1 MVARNRSMFLPL
13 LAGALFLGACESS
26 SGSLEPGES
35 RLTVQLTDAPGDLK
49 EARVRISKIILQGTQ
64 TGDSTAARQEFTV
77 NSTEWINLLS
87 LAGGKFTDLVSGV
100 TVQPGTYSQLRVV
113 VDGAYVVTSD
123 NKVYAT
129 SGATLPAGVTS
140 TGELKC
146 PGCAQSGFKVVF
158 PGGITVSDATTLLV
172 DFDVNQSFGHEAG
185 NSGKYILKPV
195 LIGTKKSGSGST
207 QTGTISG
214 TVALAQ
220 GVTIPACGGQT
231 TLDLTRVVPTATA
244 GTTLK
249 TGTTTAAG
257 AYTIASVAPGT
268 YTLGVDRVGFAN
280 GDTLSFA
287 ATATP
292 PTVTVASGATAASS
306 YSVTSATCKVK
317 G

>member
-1 MVARNRSMFLPL
+1 MVARSRSMFLPV

-26 SGSLEPGES
+26 SGSLEPGEAT
-35 RLTVQLTDAPGDLK
+35 LTVQLTDAPGDLK
-49 EARVRISKIILQGTQ
+49 QAHVKVSRIILQGTQ

-77 NSTEWINLLS
+77 TSPEWINLLS
-87 LAGGKFTDLVSGV
+87 LAGGKLQNLVSGAA
-100 TVQPGTYSQLRVV
+100 VQPGTYTQLRLV

-129 SGATLPAGVTS
+129 SGAALPAGVTS

-158 PGGITVSDATTLLV
+158 PGGITVADSTSLLI

-185 NSGKYILKPV
+185 NSGKYVLKPV
-195 LIGTKKSGSGST
+195 LIGTRRTGGT
-207 QTGTISG
+207 LPGTISG

-220 GVTIPACGGQT
+220 GVTLPACGGQT
-231 TLDLTRVVPTATA
+231 TLDLTRFVPTATS

-249 TGTTTAAG
+249 TGTTAAGG
-257 AYTIASVAPGT
+257 AYTIGAVAPGS

-280 GDTLSFA
+280 GDSLSFA

-292 PTVTVASGATAASS
+292 ASVTVASGAASTAS
-306 YSVTSATCKVK
+306 YSITSATCKVK
-317 G
+317 S

>member
-1 MVARNRSMFLPL
+1 MVARNRSMLFPL
-13 LAGALFLGACESS
+13 LAGALFLAACESS
-26 SGSLEPGES
+26 SGSLQPGEAS
-35 RLTVQLTDAPGDLK
+35 LTVQLTDAPGDLK
-49 EARVRISKIILQGTQ
+49 EARVKISKIILQGTQ

-77 NSTEWINLLS
+77 TSTEWINLLD
-87 LAGGKFTDLVSGV
+87 LAGGKLQSLVSGA
-100 TVQPGTYSQLRVV
+100 TVQPGTYTQLRLV
-113 VDGAYVVTSD
+113 VDGAYVVTTD
-123 NKVYAT
+123 NKVYST
-129 SGATLPAGVTS
+129 SGAALPAGVTS

-146 PGCAQSGFKVVF
+146 PGCAQSGFKVIF
-158 PGGITVSDATTLLV
+158 PGGITVADATTLLI

-195 LIGTKKSGSGST
+195 LIGSRRSGGT
-207 QTGTISG
+207 QPGTISG

-220 GVTIPACGGQT
+220 GVTIPACGGA
-231 TLDLTRVVPTATA
+231 TLDLTRFVPTATA

-249 TGTTTAAG
+249 TGTTAANG
-257 AYTIASVAPGT
+257 AYPIGAVAPGT

-292 PTVTVASGATAASS
+292 ASVAVASGATATSN

-317 G
+317 S